1 MTRRGKP
8 RPHYL
13 QPRLAEPVAT
23 WPDLDRDAW
32 VKATTCGS
40 PLEPG
45 GWASNWTGSS
55 RHKAAVDYGY
65 WLTWLES
72 QGELDINVA
81 PDQRVTQDRV
91 RRYLTDLQ
99 SRLSSFTVQSRMQ
112 GLGDVL
118 RVMTETQ
125 QFHWISRAAGRLRAR
140 AVSSKNKRQR
150 LKSSDQLVE
159 LGIALMKQADTLYQT
174 AAHAAALLYRNGLMI
189 AFLAYCPVRVANL
202 AAITIGK
209 NLSKRGDSWWV
220 IFTAEETKQ
229 RRPLEFPFPSS
240 LTAALEHYLA
250 CYRPILAAKGA
261 HRGSAGQALWI
272 SQDGGAFTSGG
283 MAQAIERLTKAA
295 FGVEIN
301 PHLFRDCAATTIAID
316 DPEHAHVIAPI
327 LGHSAMTTSERHY
340 NQAQTVDAGRLYH
353 AVLAKSRRKRPRSD
367 AGGDHAL

>member
-8 RPHYL
+8 PPPYL
-13 QPRLAEPVAT
+13 QPRISKPVAT
-23 WPDLDRDAW
+23 WPDLDRAAW
-32 VKATTCGS
+32 AMATACGS

-45 GWASNWTGSS
+45 GRASSWAPRS
-55 RHKAAVDYGY
+55 RYKAEIEYGH
-65 WLTWLES
+65 WLGWLER
-72 QGELDINVA
+72 QGELDITAA
-81 PDQRVTQDRV
+81 PELRVTEDRV
-91 RRYLTDLQ
+91 LRYLEDLQ
-99 SRLSSFTVQSRMQ
+99 SRLSSFTVQTRLQ

-125 QFHWISRAAGRLRAR
+125 QFSWISRAAGRLRAR
-140 AVSSKNKRQR
+140 AVSIKNKRQK

-159 LGIALMKQADTLYQT
+159 LGIALMKQADSRSET

-229 RRPLEFPFPSS
+229 KRPLEFPFPSS

-250 CYRPILAAKGA
+250 RYRSILAAKGA
-261 HRGSAGQALWI
+261 HHGSAGWALWI
-272 SQDGGAFTSGG
+272 SQDGGAFTAGG
-283 MAQAIERLTKAA
+283 MAQAIKRLTKAA

-327 LGHSAMTTSERHY
+327 LGHSSMTTSERHY
-340 NQAQTVDAGRLYH
+340 NQAQTVDAGRQYH
-353 AVLAKSRRKRPRSD
+353 AVLAKSRRKRPRSE